1 MRDVSPRPIM
11 GRIMASAT
19 TAVATRKVA
28 GRRTLHFETIDEVLA
43 EVNRLADAERQ
54 GRLKRLGHWTLG
66 QTLGHLAGWAE
77 YRDVVTPPAEP
88 FYLKWLDRLRKRR
101 SLAGPMTAGVRTPG
115 DDGRTPTNEPMSLE
129 HGVERIRRVM
139 ARLRA
144 DVPSRPRALLGA
156 LTDDEWIALQL
167 QHAELHLGLFV
178 AE

>member
-1 MRDVSPRPIM
+1 MRDVSPRPIK

-19 TAVATRKVA
+19 TAVATRTVA
-28 GRRTLHFETIDEVLA
+28 GGRTLHFGTIDEVMA
-43 EVNRLADAERQ
+43 EVNRLADAERD
-54 GRLKRLGHWTLG
+54 GRLRRLGNWTLG

-77 YRDVVTPPAEP
+77 YRDAWAPPAEP

-101 SLAGPMTAGVRTPG
+101 SLAGPMSSVARPPG
-115 DDGRTPTNEPMSLE
+115 DGRTPTNEPMSLE
-129 HGVERIRRVM
+129 QGLERIRRVM

-167 QHAELHLGLFV
+167 QHAELHLSLFV
-178 AE
+178 DE